1 MSANEGS
8 KVILIGFKKISG
20 ALITM
25 SAAFFCNLLFFTSTN
40 ALFTP
45 SLSTA
50 VENNSAVDGKL
61 PIHSV
66 NHLNEYSSVLKVE
79 ANLKAG
85 YSVSMSTETND
96 TALSNPSGVR
106 IESISSETA
115 PTGILSNSWGYKLSS
130 DSNYRP
136 IPALSHPET
145 IINTSGRIHGE
156 QNYEINLGVFADSTL
171 VSGDYTNKIIFS
183 VVANPYDKSAVMMP
197 GSDFYN
203 LFDQHEEL
211 GYRGYQHFK
220 EASSLPDPSVK
231 TFDIDEADS
240 DYAIKMWYDENDD
253 MTLYFYTT
261 ADKIYLNP
269 DSSQLFKDANSAA
282 DLDLSKFDT
291 SLVTDMTEMF
301 NNVYTLS
308 SLDLSH
314 FDTRNVTS
322 MKDIFNNDN
331 ALTDLNISSFN
342 TSKVKDMSGMF
353 TYCYGLTSIDVSNF
367 DTSKVESM
375 QSMFSGLSELTELN
389 ITNFDTSSVTNM
401 HEMFGG
407 LAQLTELDV
416 SHLDTS
422 NVTDMS
428 GMFTDVGQIT
438 ELNLSN
444 FNTSKVENM
453 SGMFSG
459 MAAVTE
465 LDLSHFDTSA
475 VTDMSSMFLGMSSLT
490 NLNTHGFDTHNV
502 TDMGGLFSQVSALD
516 AIDISHFDTSSVE
529 DMSNMFSGASS
540 LTHINLGNNFNT
552 EKVKNMSGMFK
563 NATSLGQIDLTHFN
577 TQNVTDMSSM
587 FNNATALTELNL
599 TLFDTRNVENM
610 EKMFAGLQ
618 LTDLNLAAINTAKVT
633 NMKEMFSGMNQL
645 AHLDLSSFETNNLKE
660 MSAMFQG
667 MTALEELDILHF
679 NTSQVDNMKNLFKD
693 VAKVTKLDLTNFN
706 SRKATDMTSMF
717 DGMEALSDLKLG
729 PDFSFEMANNL
740 DYMFHNTYSLKSI
753 DLGEVD
759 IQKTFSLAG
768 MFAIDD
774 PSRDQLEKIYTTNEF
789 KLTEYKHWQDN
800 FNDKIKDEVPGDS
813 IKDVFKNRLKL
824 RGGQGFHLPD
834 PSKAVRKWFCN
845 DNPPSA
851 PGYFT
856 KKP

>member
-1 MSANEGS
+1 MSANEWS

-25 SAAFFCNLLFFTSTN
+25 SAAFFCNLLFFTPTN

-96 TALSNPSGVR
+96 TALSNPSGVK
-106 IESISSETA
+106 INSISSETA

-145 IINTSGRIHGE
+145 IINTSERIHGE
-156 QNYEINLGVFADSTL
+156 QNYEINLGVFADSAL

-183 VVANPYDKSAVMMP
+183 VVASLYDKSAVMMSGP
-197 GSDFYN
+197 DFYN

-353 TYCYGLTSIDVSNF
+353 NYCYGLTSIDVSNF

-438 ELNLSN
+438 ELNLS
-444 FNTSKVENM
+444 
-453 SGMFSG
+453 
-459 MAAVTE
+459 
-465 LDLSHFDTSA
+465 HFDTSA

-490 NLNTHGFDTHNV
+490 NLNIHGFDTHNV

-516 AIDISHFDTSSVE
+516 TIDISHFDTSNVE

-563 NATSLGQIDLTHFN
+563 NATSLGQIDLSHFN

-645 AHLDLSSFETNNLKE
+645 AHLDLSSFETNNLKA

-789 KLTEYKHWQDN
+789 KLTEYDYWKPY

-824 RGGQGFHLPD
+824 RGGQGSHLAD
-834 PSKAVRKWFCN
+834 PSKAVRSWFRD

>member
-1 MSANEGS
+1 VSANEWS

-20 ALITM
+20 ALVTM
-25 SAAFFCNLLFFTSTN
+25 SAAFFCNLLFFTPTN

-96 TALSNPSGVR
+96 TALSNPSGAK
-106 IESISSETA
+106 INSISSETA

-156 QNYEINLGVFADSTL
+156 QNHEINLGVFADSAL

-183 VVANPYDKSAVMMP
+183 VVANLYDKSAVMMSGP
-197 GSDFYN
+197 DFYS

-269 DSSQLFKDANSAA
+269 NSSQLFKDANSAA

-301 NNVYTLS
+301 NNTYTLS

-407 LAQLTELDV
+407 LAQLTQLDV

-459 MAAVTE
+459 MVAVTE
-465 LDLSHFDTSA
+465 LNLSHFDTSA

-490 NLNTHGFDTHNV
+490 NLNIHGFDTHNV

-516 AIDISHFDTSSVE
+516 TID
-529 DMSNMFSGASS
+529 
-540 LTHINLGNNFNT
+540 
-552 EKVKNMSGMFK
+552 
-563 NATSLGQIDLTHFN
+563 
-577 TQNVTDMSSM
+577 
-587 FNNATALTELNL
+587 
-599 TLFDTRNVENM
+599 
-610 EKMFAGLQ
+610 
-618 LTDLNLAAINTAKVT
+618 AAINTAKVT

-693 VAKVTKLDLTNFN
+693 VAKVTKLDLTNLN
-706 SRKATDMTSMF
+706 SRKATDMTGMF

-768 MFAIDD
+768 MFAIDN

-789 KLTEYKHWQDN
+789 ELTKYDYWQPY
-800 FNDKIKDEVPGDS
+800 FNDKIENEVPGDS

-824 RGGQGFHLPD
+824 RGGQGSHLAD
-834 PSKAVRKWFCN
+834 PSKAVRSWFRD

>member
-1 MSANEGS
+1 MSANEWS

-20 ALITM
+20 ALIIM
-25 SAAFFCNLLFFTSTN
+25 SAAFFCNLLFFTPTN

-61 PIHSV
+61 LIHSV

-96 TALSNPSGVR
+96 TALSNPSGAK
-106 IESISSETA
+106 INSISSETA

-156 QNYEINLGVFADSTL
+156 QNYEINLGVFADSAL

-183 VVANPYDKSAVMMP
+183 VVANPYDKSAVMMSGP
-197 GSDFYN
+197 DFYN

-240 DYAIKMWYDENDD
+240 DYAIKMWYDENDN

-261 ADKIYLNP
+261 TDKIYLNP
-269 DSSQLFKDANSAA
+269 DSSQLFKDANSAT

-291 SLVTDMTEMF
+291 SRVTDMSEMF
-301 NNVYTLS
+301 NNMSTLS

-331 ALTDLNISSFN
+331 ALADLNISSFN

-389 ITNFDTSSVTNM
+389 ITNFDTSSVANM

-407 LAQLTELDV
+407 LAQLTQLDV

-459 MAAVTE
+459 MATVAE

-516 AIDISHFDTSSVE
+516 TIDISHFDTSNVE

-540 LTHINLGNNFNT
+540 LTQINLGNNFNT
-552 EKVKNMSGMFK
+552 EKVINMQAMFKDTSSLSSIDLSKFKTQNVNNMSEMFSG
-563 NATSLGQIDLTHFN
+563 ATSLTTLDITTFN
-577 TQNVTDMSSM
+577 TQNVTNMEKM
-587 FNNATALTELNL
+587 FSGLQLTELNL
-599 TLFDTRNVENM
+599 SNM
-610 EKMFAGLQ
+610 
-618 LTDLNLAAINTAKVT
+618 NTAKVE
-633 NMKEMFSGMNQL
+633 NMKGMFADMNQIAHLNLSSITTENLKQMSNMFSGM
-645 AHLDLSSFETNNLKE
+645 E
-660 MSAMFQG
+660 
-667 MTALEELDILHF
+667 ALEDIDILHF
-679 NTSQVDNMKNLFKD
+679 DTSHVDDIQNLFKGD
-693 VAKVTKLDLTNFN
+693 KNLTKLDLTNLN
-706 SRKATDMTSMF
+706 TRLCTNMSRMF
-717 DGMEALSDLKLG
+717 DGMELLSEIKLG
-729 PDFSFEMANNL
+729 SDFSFQNANNL

-774 PSRDQLEKIYTTNEF
+774 SSRDQLEKIYTTNEF
-789 KLTEYKHWQDN
+789 KLTEYPYWQSYY
-800 FNDKIKDEVPGDS
+800 NDKPNGEPGDS

-824 RGGQGFHLPD
+824 HGGQGSHLAD
-834 PSKAVRKWFCN
+834 PSKAVRSWFRD